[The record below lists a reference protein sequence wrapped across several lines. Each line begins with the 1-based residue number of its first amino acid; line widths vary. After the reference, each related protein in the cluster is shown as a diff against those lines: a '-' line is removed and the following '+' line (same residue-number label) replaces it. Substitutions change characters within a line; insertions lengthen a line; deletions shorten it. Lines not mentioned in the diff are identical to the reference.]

1 MPMFSFFKKDPIK
14 KLEKQYEKLM
24 QEARDIQR
32 SGDLRLYADKV
43 AAAEALQLKIE
54 ALRAKS

>member
-14 KLEKQYEKLM
+14 KLENQYEKLM

-32 SGDLRLYADKV
+32 SGDLRLYAEKI

>member
-1 MPMFSFFKKDPIK
+1 MFSFFKKDPIK
-14 KLEKQYEKLM
+14 KLEKQCEELM
-24 QEARDIQR
+24 REARDIQR
-32 SGDLRLYADKV
+32 SGDLRLYAEKI